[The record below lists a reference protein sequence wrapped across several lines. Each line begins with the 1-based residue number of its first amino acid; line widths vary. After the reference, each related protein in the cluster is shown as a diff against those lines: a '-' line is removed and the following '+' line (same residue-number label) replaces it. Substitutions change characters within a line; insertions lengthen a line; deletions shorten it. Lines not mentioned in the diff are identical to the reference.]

1 MSVSINTG
9 VAIGA
14 FRFDRFGTPAYIRP
28 QSILCRIT
36 AVVNTNEL
44 IRRFQE
50 AFPGYAPS
58 VLVRAPGRVNLI
70 GEHTDYNEGF
80 VLPIAM
86 SQSLFVIA
94 APAPDGQIEVR
105 STGYPGES
113 ARFSAANPGG
123 PDVPG
128 LPGWSSYTRGVASLL
143 TGRGTKMPAAR
154 LLIHSE
160 VPIGGGVSS
169 SAALETGSALALLTL
184 AGATMPPL
192 ELALLC
198 QQAEHQFAHSPC
210 GIMDQFI
217 VGLGK
222 EFYALLLD
230 CRSRE
235 VEQIPVPFDNAVLL
249 VMNTQVKHE
258 IGGGEYGIRRRQCE
272 QAVEALKPRY
282 PQIQSLRDVKSNML
296 FSQRSAMD
304 PLIFRRAQ
312 HVVTEIERTTE
323 AADALRHGR
332 LADFGGLMYD
342 SHASLKDDYQVS
354 ATELDA
360 LVDIAH
366 TVPGVYGARMTGGGF
381 GGCAIAL
388 VETKAVDALREAIA
402 ADYNNRFEKPALVY
416 ATVASDGARA
426 QRL

>member
-1 MSVSINTG
+1 
-9 VAIGA
+9 
-14 FRFDRFGTPAYIRP
+14 
-28 QSILCRIT
+28 
-36 AVVNTNEL
+36 VVNTYEL

-50 AFPGYAPS
+50 AYPGDSPS

-86 SQSLFVIA
+86 SQSLYVIA
-94 APAPDGQIEVR
+94 GPASGEAIEVR
-105 STGYPGES
+105 STGFSGES
-113 ARFSAANPGG
+113 ARFPAANPGG
-123 PDVPG
+123 PDMPG
-128 LPGWSSYTRGVASLL
+128 MPTWSNYTRGVAALL
-143 TGRGTKMPAAR
+143 TGRGVKLPAAR

-169 SAALETGSALALLTL
+169 SAALETGSALALMSL
-184 AGATMPPL
+184 AGASMEPL

-198 QQAEHQFAHSPC
+198 QQAEHQYAHSPC

-230 CRSRE
+230 CRTRE

-272 QAVEALKPRY
+272 QAVEVLKARY
-282 PQIQSLRDVKSNML
+282 PQIHSLRDVKPGML
-296 FSQRSAMD
+296 FAQRAALD

-312 HVVTEIERTTE
+312 HVVTEIARTIE
-323 AADALRHGR
+323 AADALRRGR
-332 LADFGGLMYD
+332 LADFGGLMFD
-342 SHASLKDDYQVS
+342 SHASLRDDYQVS
-354 ATELDA
+354 SPELDA
-360 LVDIAH
+360 LVEIARE
-366 TVPGVYGARMTGGGF
+366 VAGVYGARMTGGGF

-388 VETKAVDALREAIA
+388 VEPAAVEALRSAIA
-402 ADYNNRFEKPALVY
+402 AEYDTRFEKPALVY